1 MRAANTRRVLAPAL
15 RVSAQRIQSR
25 QMHERLGLSYD
36 VEKGLGDF
44 LPPKA
49 LKAVAEEYQQGL
61 LERLNE
67 EVAGTSCVIRSTPF
81 AGV

>member
-1 MRAANTRRVLAPAL
+1 MRAANTRRVLASAL

-25 QMHERLGLSYD
+25 QMHERLGLPYD

-67 EVAGTSCVIRSTPF
+67 EVAGTSCVIRGTPF
-81 AGV
+81 AGI